1 MRLNKNQIEHMAF
14 IIVRNLLKE
23 EKIIADNK
31 NKLTES
37 LMNLITDEFQKEDTL
52 DQGKNPKRKHRIPD
66 YVQNDQNKI
75 SQRKEYCA
83 VTKRLSREKINFLA
97 RQILDSLFENDE
109 VEFLFESNEI
119 RLSVVKTLEEELK
132 LYDLI
137 DKKAIE
143 KIQSQKKAIEEGS
156 REWEILYRK
165 YYNDEIS
172 KLGTFLE

>member
-1 MRLNKNQIEHMAF
+1 M
-14 IIVRNLLKE
+14 
-23 EKIIADNK
+23 
-31 NKLTES
+31 
-37 LMNLITDEFQKEDTL
+37 
-52 DQGKNPKRKHRIPD
+52 
-66 YVQNDQNKI
+66 
-75 SQRKEYCA
+75 
-83 VTKRLSREKINFLA
+83 TKRLSREKINFLA
-97 RQILDSLFENDE
+97 RQILDFLFENDE
-109 VEFLFESNEI
+109 VEFLFEPNDI

>member
-1 MRLNKNQIEHMAF
+1 M
-14 IIVRNLLKE
+14 
-23 EKIIADNK
+23 
-31 NKLTES
+31 
-37 LMNLITDEFQKEDTL
+37 
-52 DQGKNPKRKHRIPD
+52 
-66 YVQNDQNKI
+66 
-75 SQRKEYCA
+75 
-83 VTKRLSREKINFLA
+83 TKRLSREKINFLA
-97 RQILDSLFENDE
+97 RQILDFLFENDE
-109 VEFLFESNEI
+109 VDFLFESNEV
-119 RLSVVKTLEEELK
+119 RLSVVKTLEEELQ